1 MYIFHLSTLGPKLTQ
16 LCFLCSVHTFDIM
29 FKANESNFILTNHL
43 YFDVNT
49 IYEIFMY
56 RRRVLCKLYM
66 ELLISKLFCR
76 KVLMD
81 AGGGGGR

>member
-1 MYIFHLSTLGPKLTQ
+1 
-16 LCFLCSVHTFDIM
+16 
-29 FKANESNFILTNHL
+29 L

-56 RRRVLCKLYM
+56 QRLVLCKLYM

-76 KVLMD
+76 KGLMD
-81 AGGGGGR
+81 GGEGGREYVKCTAGAPPAVVNKFTSQLSR